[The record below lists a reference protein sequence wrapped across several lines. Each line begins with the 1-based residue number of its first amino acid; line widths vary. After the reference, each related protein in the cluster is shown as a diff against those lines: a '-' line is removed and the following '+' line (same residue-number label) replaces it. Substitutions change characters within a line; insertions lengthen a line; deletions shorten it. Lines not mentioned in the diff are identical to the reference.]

1 MKIKLELII
10 ESTFPNNLILYG
22 HLPNGMN
29 KLETFEEQ
37 VLDLLSASGLG
48 TDRSGVLA
56 AGPEMAGYQSIFRF
70 AGFCMGETGC

>member
-1 MKIKLELII
+1 M

-37 VLDLLSASGLG
+37 VLELLSASGLG
-48 TDRSGVLA
+48 TDRSGVL
-56 AGPEMAGYQSIFRF
+56 AGYQSIFRF